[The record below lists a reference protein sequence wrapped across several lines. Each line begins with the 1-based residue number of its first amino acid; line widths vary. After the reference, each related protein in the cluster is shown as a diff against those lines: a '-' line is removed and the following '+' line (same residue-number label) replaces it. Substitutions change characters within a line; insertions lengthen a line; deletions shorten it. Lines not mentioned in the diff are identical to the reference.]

1 MKLNNLRDLFIHDL
15 LDIYD
20 AEKQITKAL
29 PQMIEAA
36 DSTQVRKA
44 FEKHLDQTHEQI
56 RRLDEVFR
64 HLGEQVKSQEC
75 KGMKGLIEEGEK
87 LMMEDASP
95 EVRDAG
101 LIASA
106 QKVEHYEIAAYGTA
120 RAYARMLGEEE
131 VDNLLL
137 QTLDEEGKTDEE
149 LTRIA
154 MTRENQKAKR
164 AG

>member
-29 PQMIEAA
+29 PMMAEAA
-36 DSTQVRKA
+36 DSRQVRSA
-44 FEKHLDQTHEQI
+44 FEKHLKETQEQI
-56 RRLDEVFR
+56 KRLDEVFSQ
-64 HLGEQVKSQEC
+64 LGEKVKAQEC

-87 LMMEDASP
+87 IMMEEATP
-95 EVRDAG
+95 EVRDAA
-101 LIASA
+101 LIAAA

-120 RAYARMLGEEE
+120 RAYAQMLGEHE
-131 VDNLLL
+131 VDSLLL
-137 QTLDEEGKTDEE
+137 QTLDEEGRTDQE

-154 MTRENQKAKR
+154 MTRENQQAKR